1 MNYQLR
7 RRVFRAA
14 PLLILVC
21 FFSPAT
27 LSAHHLNLPLKCAMP
42 QSQPDAAFYNPVPA
56 DVAAQVPNAQAG
68 QSPASPGK
76 RKFFKDL
83 LDEQKAI
90 WTSPLRIKKSDA
102 KWLVPFAALTALAI
116 STDRQTSA
124 EVSESKDKIEDSRDV
139 SGLGSGYATFGAAG
153 SLYLIG
159 RLTHNERLKETGV
172 LGVEALFHSSIVV
185 TGLKLITGRER
196 PESGQGQGHFFN
208 GGKSFPSGHAIT
220 AWALAAVIG
229 QEYHDQPVIR
239 FGAYAVASLVALS
252 RFTGRNHFPSDV
264 LVGSTLGYLIGSYT
278 VNHHGTTRNGHPLPT
293 IQPYFSRAAH
303 VYGVVASLSF

>member
-1 MNYQLR
+1 MNFQLR
-7 RRVFRAA
+7 RRYLRSAL
-14 PLLILVC
+14 LLILVI
-21 FFSPAT
+21 FFSPST
-27 LSAHHLNLPLKCAMP
+27 LSAHHLKLPLKCALP
-42 QSQPDAAFYNPVPA
+42 QPDASFYSPAPA
-56 DVAAQVPNAQAG
+56 DPLKAQTG
-68 QSPASPGK
+68 QSPASPAR

-102 KWLVPFAALTALAI
+102 KWLAPFAALTALAI

-124 EVSESKDKIEDSRDV
+124 EAGESKDRIEDSRDV

-159 RLTHNERLKETGV
+159 SLTHNQRLRETGV
-172 LGVEALFHSSIVV
+172 LGVEALIHSSIVV

-220 AWALAAVIG
+220 AWALAAVVG
-229 QEYHDQPVIR
+229 EEYHNQPVIR
-239 FGAYAVASLVALS
+239 FGAYAVASVVGLS

-278 VNHHGTTRNGHPLPT
+278 VRHHGTTRSGHPLPT

-303 VYGVVASLSF
+303 LYGVAASLRF